1 MLLCVQC
8 VTGCSFNR
16 SMLVS
21 VLSAFERHA
30 RVASLDVMT
39 CQHDRTLLTT
49 AIRAGSYYQSYHLY
63 SRLHCY
69 YRIVIGT
76 ISAKVHVELV
86 TACFQLH
93 GTWLSASGYSSP
105 GCQLP
110 AARHLAV
117 YVYHVGIS
125 LLAF

>member
-1 MLLCVQC
+1 
-8 VTGCSFNR
+8 
-16 SMLVS
+16 
-21 VLSAFERHA
+21 
-30 RVASLDVMT
+30 MT
-39 CQHDRTLLTT
+39 ELT
-49 AIRAGSYYQSYHLY
+49 AIRAGSYYPSYHLY

-76 ISAKVHVELV
+76 MSAKVHVELV